1 MTYKIMMMLLLGV
14 ALLPATDPGYMTV
27 TLTNVKPGKTPE
39 YNDLQKKLSDF
50 FESRGFP
57 GNTTQLI
64 RLRRAYPIGAEH
76 GYNRV
81 ALGFRPEPAELDL
94 AKEPSF
100 LPEFLK
106 SAGWTPEQYQTKI
119 EGVYHQND
127 MRGRLYREV
136 VSLGSIQPGDWV
148 RLNWIRSNPGKHVA
162 LRDANVKY
170 NQMASKKLIERGG
183 EKAWMLYELPFSTGE
198 KDFDL
203 LRVHVFADSKAA
215 QKQLTGMSSMFPS
228 DEWAKAL
235 DAFRGSTETTRIE
248 IFQVERSVTRK

>member
-1 MTYKIMMMLLLGV
+1 MTYRTMMTFLLGV
-14 ALLPATDPGYMTV
+14 ALLPAADPGYITV
-27 TLTNVKPGKTPE
+27 ILTKVKPGKATE
-39 YNDLQKKLSDF
+39 HNDLQKKFDAF
-50 FESRGFP
+50 FEGRGLT
-57 GNTTQLI
+57 GNTTQTV
-64 RLRRAYPIGAEH
+64 RLRRAYPIGTEH
-76 GYNRV
+76 GYNRMT
-81 ALGFRPEPAELDL
+81 LNFRPEPAELD
-94 AKEPSF
+94 AVKAPSL

-106 SAGWTPEQYQTKI
+106 SAGWTPEQYQAKS
-119 EGVYHQND
+119 EGIYDQNAL
-127 MRGRLYREV
+127 RGRLYREV

-148 RLNWIRSNPGKHVA
+148 RLNWIRSSPGKHAA

-170 NQMASKKLIERGG
+170 NQVASQKMIERGG
-183 EKAWMLYELPFSTGE
+183 EKAWMLYELPFPTDE

-215 QKQLTGMSSMFPS
+215 QKQLPGMSSMFPS